1 MIIYSADKFNL
12 FYQWKRPPALD
23 STLATR
29 SRNFL
34 TISICSHVIMSRI
47 FFAVRH
53 DGSFKPTLVHGGWER
68 RDPWIQA
75 FLGL

>member
-47 FFAVRH
+47 FFAVRYER
-53 DGSFKPTLVHGGWER
+53 SF
-68 RDPWIQA
+68 QA
-75 FLGL
+75 FLGFWNLR

>member
-47 FFAVRH
+47 FFAVRTIR
-53 DGSFKPTLVHGGWER
+53 SLSLFLVER
-68 RDPWIQA
+68 WRIW
-75 FLGL
+75 L